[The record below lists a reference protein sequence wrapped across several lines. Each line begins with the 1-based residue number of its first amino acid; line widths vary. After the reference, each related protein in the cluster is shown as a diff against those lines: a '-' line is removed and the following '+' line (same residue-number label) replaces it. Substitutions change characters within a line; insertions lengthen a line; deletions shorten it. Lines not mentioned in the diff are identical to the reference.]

1 MRKNPT
7 DLDTPCA
14 IGIGPCVFEPQ
25 AGPEQAQRLREHL
38 RDFATRAGSG
48 DLPVALAAPALDEVP
63 RGSGHFHLAPELF
76 LQVAGWT
83 RFRLPQGELLLPA
96 GQALVMPPRLLHAER
111 VGASAAGDA
120 FCNIVVHAEGA
131 TLSCHIAHEATPAR
145 PGILHLEASR
155 HRQAGRIH
163 DWLADAARLGPPD
176 ADASPWADAQSR
188 ALVAAAL
195 AGVLRALDD
204 ADPAAPAE
212 PPLVARVRMLIQNQ
226 LGDPALSVR
235 RLAEHSGCTP
245 DYLSHLFGRCTGE
258 HLAAYIVRQRMA
270 RAARLLADSA
280 MAGKEIAWA
289 CGFTTQSYFSRS
301 FRAHFGATPKAWRER
316 RASRPDLPLA

>member
-1 MRKNPT
+1 MRKNLARS
-7 DLDTPCA
+7 LDAQGQPETCA
-14 IGIGPCVFEPQ
+14 AEPRSAPGQ
-25 AGPEQAQRLREHL
+25 AERLRAGL
-38 RDFATRAGSG
+38 RDFATRAADGRLPLRLPEATGG
-48 DLPVALAAPALDEVP
+48 DPA
-63 RGSGHFHLAPELF
+63 RGEGHFHLAPELF

-131 TLSCHIAHEATPAR
+131 TLSCHIARETAPAR

-155 HRQAGRIH
+155 HPQALRIH
-163 DWLADAARLGPPD
+163 DWLADAARPGPSGVK
-176 ADASPWADAQSR
+176 ASPWAAAQSR

-195 AGVLRALDD
+195 AGALRALDD
-204 ADPAAPAE
+204 ADPAVPAE

-226 LGDPALSVR
+226 LGDPDLSVR

-258 HLAAYIVRQRMA
+258 HLAAYIVRQRME
-270 RAARLLADSA
+270 RAARLLGDSA

-316 RASRPDLPLA
+316 RPARLDGAGD